1 MTMEEKKGLQYGRTY
16 RVGNYRVLKVNRVL
30 RKGDVAELRNQ
41 MGIPAEDRKLLRRAQ
56 LPYIKVEA
64 ISGIW
69 SVEFCCNTSV
79 FRLIDTML
87 MEGDEKSETMFAH
100 LFNMWFMDTTV
111 PGDTEYQE
119 AKAVALKA
127 FMDRQK
133 AKAVTDEEEAR
144 TIDELKADEEAK
156 ATIVEMGKE
165 LQKEDDHEG

>member
-1 MTMEEKKGLQYGRTY
+1 MNMEEKKGLQYGKTY

-30 RKGDVAELRNQ
+30 RKSDVAELRNQ
-41 MGIPAEDRKLLRRAQ
+41 MGIPAEDRKLLHRAQ

-69 SVEFCCNTSV
+69 AVEFCCNTSV
-79 FRLIDTML
+79 FRMIDTML
-87 MEGDEKSETMFAH
+87 KEDDPKSVTMLAH

-133 AKAVTDEEEAR
+133 AKAVTDEEDAA
-144 TIDELKADEEAK
+144 TIDELRKDEDAKAAIVDMADELR
-156 ATIVEMGKE
+156 KE
-165 LQKEDDHEG
+165 EGYEG